1 MQPEIS
7 KNKKVKTTNNK
18 KTKEKAL
25 VKGKIQENQRKIF
38 KIKLKKK
45 KWKSKKKHGWDGR
58 AKRKFKKC
66 KINEN
71 QRKSISKEDVE

>member
-1 MQPEIS
+1 MPPEIS

-45 KWKSKKKHGWDGR
+45 
-58 AKRKFKKC
+58 
-66 KINEN
+66 NEN
-71 QRKSISKEDVE
+71 QRKSMDEMEEQKENLKSAKSMKTKEKA

>member
-45 KWKSKKKHGWDGR
+45 
-58 AKRKFKKC
+58 
-66 KINEN
+66 NEN
-71 QRKSISKEDVE
+71 QRKSMDEMEEQKENLKSAKSMKTKEKA